1 MHYPHVSVLK
11 NEVLSSFQPVKLVRF
26 IDGTLGAGGHAEALL
41 QAHPEMKELIGID
54 RDESALGLA
63 SKRLDPYKQKT
74 RFLHAQFSDALEN
87 LLKDGEGAFDGILL
101 DLGVSSMQL
110 DEEERGFSFREEGP
124 LDMRMDKKSP
134 LTAAIIVNTYPEE
147 ELGRIF
153 RDYGEE
159 KMWRKAAQAIVK
171 ERAVSPFSTTKE
183 LADLLK
189 DRIKSRKPYVIHPAT
204 LVFQALRIA
213 VNEELKAIEEA
224 LPRALKLLRSGG
236 RLGVISFHSLED
248 RIVKR
253 FFQKESLDKENT
265 SGIGGLFID
274 RQPSLKTLTRK
285 PFEASDEEVKANPRS
300 RSAKL
305 RVAEK
310 L

>member
-1 MHYPHVSVLK
+1 MNYPHISVLK
-11 NEVLSSFQPVKLVRF
+11 EEVLDSFRPMQLHRF

-41 QAHPEMKELIGID
+41 KSHPEIEEFVGID
-54 RDESALGLA
+54 RDKSALKIA
-63 SKRLDPYKQKT
+63 SERLQPFNGKT
-74 RFLHAQFSDALEN
+74 RFLHAQFSNALET
-87 LLKDGEGAFDGILL
+87 LLKEGEGVYDGILL

-124 LDMRMDKKSP
+124 LDMRMDKTNP
-134 LTAAIIVNTYPEE
+134 LTAGIIVNTYPEE
-147 ELGRIF
+147 ELGWIF
-153 RDYGEE
+153 REWGEE
-159 KMWRKAAQAIVK
+159 KMWRKAAQAIV
-171 ERAVSPFSTTKE
+171 RARSEAPLSTTKE
-183 LADLLK
+183 LADLMQAAI
-189 DRIKSRKPYVIHPAT
+189 RSRKPQIHAAT

-213 VNEELKAIEEA
+213 VNDELKAIDEA
-224 LPRALKLLRSGG
+224 LPIALRLLKKGG
-236 RLGVISFHSLED
+236 RLAVISFHSLED

-253 FFQKESLDKENT
+253 FFQKESLDKEST

-274 RQPSLKTLTRK
+274 REPALRSVTRK
-285 PFEASDEEVKANPRS
+285 PLEATDQEVADNPRS

>member
-1 MHYPHVSVLK
+1 MDYPHISVLK
-11 NEVLSSFQPVKLVRF
+11 EEVLESFKPMQIHRF
-26 IDGTLGAGGHAEALL
+26 IDGTLGAGGHAEAILKS
-41 QAHPEMKELIGID
+41 HPEIEQLVGID
-54 RDESALGLA
+54 RDQSALKIA
-63 SKRLDPYKQKT
+63 SARLMPFSGKT
-74 RFLHAQFSDALEN
+74 RFLHAQFSNALGA
-87 LLKDGEGAFDGILL
+87 LLKEGEGVYDGILL

-124 LDMRMDKKSP
+124 LDMRMDKSNP
-134 LTAAIIVNTYPEE
+134 LTAGIIVNTYPEE
-147 ELGRIF
+147 ELGWIF
-153 RDYGEE
+153 REWGEE

-171 ERAVSPFSTTKE
+171 ARLQSPLNTTKE
-183 LADLLK
+183 LADLMQESI
-189 DRIKSRKPYVIHPAT
+189 RSRKPQIHAAT

-213 VNEELKAIEEA
+213 VNDELKAIDEA
-224 LPRALKLLRSGG
+224 LPIALKLLKKGG
-236 RLGVISFHSLED
+236 RLAVISFHSLED

-253 FFQKESLDKENT
+253 FFQKESLDKEST

-274 RQPSLKTLTRK
+274 REPSLKTLTRK
-285 PFEASDEEVKANPRS
+285 PLEATDREVADNPRS